1 MRESHGIPNPYYME
15 NDGPV
20 YQFEVSQ
27 FFDYPYLVE
36 INLSNANLWTLP
48 LSISYCVLLERI
60 NISHNPMSR
69 PPAVLF
75 SLPKLRANPHN
86 IIFGNDQI
94 CTRKLALNIINEC
107 DSLNHTMINL
117 KDIDGSTRVITCPP
131 QTTTLSFLQMVHP
144 ELIFIDYI
152 ALVRTCRF
160 HEKDYVLRVIPEKVP
175 ISLYFYP
182 DAVWSFELKFL
193 PPSNPPQVYPLLK
206 QYVNEQFIKYK
217 NDDPLLKQLNEQ
229 MQNTKEGDPA
239 ILSELRKSRYISSRV
254 FKAKLSNSKDIE
266 ISLNARNSSVIF
278 SKTSYYTFS
287 NRSISFNYV
296 EDDNSNF
303 LCFLVCD
310 DKALCIERQS
320 VKDLM
325 TLFSY
330 SYPEMDL
337 REKRNS
343 SSKNKNDF
351 LSLVTTTIPN
361 CLSFNPNLSY
371 LFSNKQPAQNEEKSL
386 DELRNIKGLRVRF
399 IDVNYSRNENVQLSS
414 QRSKS
419 ELINRPT

>member
-1 MRESHGIPNPYYME
+1 MSGFPNPYFME
-15 NDGPV
+15 SDEPI
-20 YQFEVSQ
+20 YQFEATQ

-36 INLSNANLWTLP
+36 INFSNTNLWTLP

-94 CTRKLALNIINEC
+94 CTRKLALNIIKEC
-107 DSLNHTMINL
+107 DSLNHTMITL

-152 ALVRTCRF
+152 ALVRTCKF
-160 HEKDYVLRVIPEKVP
+160 HEKDYVLKIIPEKVP

-193 PPSNPPQVYPLLK
+193 PPSNPKQVFPLLK
-206 QYVNEQFIKYK
+206 EYVNEQYLNYK
-217 NDDPLLKQLNEQ
+217 NDDPLLKQLNEKLQ
-229 MQNTKEGDPA
+229 TVKEGDPA
-239 ILSELRKSRYISSRV
+239 ILSELKKSRYLSSRV
-254 FKAKLSNSKDIE
+254 FKAKLSNSKEIE

-278 SKTSYYTFS
+278 SNNSYYTFS
-287 NRSISFNYV
+287 SRSISFNYV
-296 EDDNSNF
+296 EDGPNF

-337 REKRNS
+337 KEKRNP
-343 SSKNKNDF
+343 KPKNDF
-351 LSLVTTTIPN
+351 LSLVTTSISN
-361 CLSFNPNLSY
+361 CLLCDSGIPFINTG
-371 LFSNKQPAQNEEKSL
+371 KQPTANDEKTL
-386 DELRNIKGLRVRF
+386 DELRNFKGKQIRF
-399 IDVNYSRNENVQLSS
+399 VDVINTKGAHPLSPKRS
-414 QRSKS
+414 QT
-419 ELINRPT
+419 ELPKPI

>member
-1 MRESHGIPNPYYME
+1 MMGCPGVPNPYFME

-20 YQFEVSQ
+20 YQFETTQ

-94 CTRKLALNIINEC
+94 CTRKLAQNIINEC
-107 DSLNHTMINL
+107 YSLNHTMLNL
-117 KDIDGSTRVITCPP
+117 KDIDGSIRVITCPP

-160 HEKDYVLRVIPEKVP
+160 HEKDYILRIIPEKVP

-182 DAVWSFELKFL
+182 EAVWSFELKFL
-193 PPSNPPQVYPLLK
+193 PPSSPRQVFPLLK
-206 QYVNEQFIKYK
+206 DYVTEQYNKYK
-217 NDDPLLKQLNEQ
+217 NNDPLLKQLNEQ
-229 MQNTKEGDPA
+229 MQQAKEGDPA
-239 ILSELRKSRYISSRV
+239 ILSELKKSRYLSSRV
-254 FKAKLSNSKDIE
+254 FKAKLSNSKEIE
-266 ISLNARNSSVIF
+266 ISINARNSSVIF

-296 EDDNSNF
+296 DDNQNY

-310 DKALCIERQS
+310 DKALAIQRDS

-325 TLFSY
+325 ILFSY

-337 REKRNS
+337 NVKRSSNS
-343 SSKNKNDF
+343 AIKKDF
-351 LSLVTTTIPN
+351 LSLVTTSVPN
-361 CLSFNPNLSY
+361 CLSWNSSMSFI
-371 LFSNKQPAQNEEKSL
+371 FSNKPQVPNEEEYL
-386 DELRNIKGLRVRF
+386 EELRNFKGKKVRY
-399 IDVNYSRNENVQLSS
+399 IDTNRSQNETVPTSLKRS
-414 QRSKS
+414 QTEHTR
-419 ELINRPT
+419 RPI